1 MKLSFLLL
9 LMFYLFNP
17 HPNFSQKEN
26 KKELLSE
33 QAVKGLKLRCIGPA
47 FTSGRIIDFA
57 VNPAKTNEY
66 YAAAASGGA
75 WKTVNAGT
83 TWEPVFENEGS
94 YSVGCVTL
102 DPNNTHIV
110 WIGTGENNSQ
120 RSVGYG
126 DGIYKS
132 EDGGKNWKHMGL
144 KNSEHIA
151 KIVIDPRNSNII
163 YVAAQGPL
171 WGPGGD
177 RGLYKSTDGGENW
190 GKILEISENTGVTD
204 LVFDSRNPDVL
215 YAASY
220 QRRRHVWTLINGGP
234 ESAIYKST
242 DAGQN
247 WKKLETGLPK
257 GDVGRIG
264 LAISPVNPDVLYA
277 IIEAQEDKGGFF
289 RSINRG
295 ASWEKRNE
303 LVSSSPQ
310 YYQEIVPDPINVD
323 KVYCLDTYTSITEDG
338 GKTFRRLGNKHRHV
352 DDHALWID
360 PANTDHLII
369 GGDGGIYETYEG
381 GKIWN
386 FKNNLPI
393 TQFYKVSTDN
403 SEPFYYVYG
412 GTQDN
417 NSMGGPSRTLAE
429 VGIVNADWF
438 ITQGGDGYES
448 QIDPVDPNI
457 VYAQYQYG
465 GLTRYNKET
474 GESID
479 IQPKEGRGEEP
490 YRWNWDTP
498 LLISP
503 HKHTRLY
510 FPANYLFK
518 SEDMGN
524 SWEKISGDLTREIDR
539 DKLEVMGKIWSVDAV
554 AKNKSTSYYGNVVAL
569 SESPVKEGVI
579 YTGSDDGLINVTE
592 DGGKNWRRIEK
603 FTGVPERTYV
613 NMIISSLHEV
623 NRVYAAFNNHKN
635 ADFKPY
641 LLRSD
646 DAGKTWKSIVGNLP
660 ERGSVYS
667 IAEDHVNQDLL
678 FAGTEFGIFFT
689 VDGGNNWTQLK
700 GGMPTIAIRDIDI
713 QRRENDLVLATFG
726 RGFYILDNYTPLRN
740 LNKETLES
748 ESYIFPVKDALLYIQ
763 KRQFGGRG
771 KSSQGEAYYAAENP
785 PFGAAI
791 TYYLKDDIK
800 TKKEIRQEKEKELIK
815 NNEPVP
821 FPSKEELRAEDDE
834 KEPYLLFTIKDAD
847 GTIVR
852 RLKAAAKKG
861 INRIT
866 WDLRYPSVEPEN
878 LKDDDDS
885 GTLTMPGTYSVSMAK
900 IVNGELIELPGS
912 QTFNTVL
919 LSGKYLNKEELAK
932 LTAFN
937 QKFGELYRTVEG
949 TKKYFNYV
957 KERIKYIKS
966 AVKNTPKAPV
976 ELINKINEI
985 ENTALNLDRRLN
997 GDKTLSS
1004 RAINQGSSISDRV
1017 ESVVWDLMR
1026 TTSAP
1031 STVQINNYEIASNE
1045 LSEFLTQLKKIVDV
1059 DLSSLEDVLEQAGA
1073 PWTPGRF
1080 PVWNEK

>member
-1 MKLSFLLL
+1 MKLS
-9 LMFYLFNP
+9 LFV
-17 HPNFSQKEN
+17 FIILYFFCFDTYYSQEKD
-26 KKELLSE
+26 KKELLSTE
-33 QAVKGLKLRCIGPA
+33 TIAGLKLRCIGPA
-47 FTSGRIIDFA
+47 FTSGRISDFA
-57 VNPAKTNEY
+57 VNPRKTNEY
-66 YAAAASGGA
+66 YAAVSSGGV

-94 YSVGCVTL
+94 YSVGCVTI
-102 DPNNTHIV
+102 DPNNPFIV

-132 EDGGKNWKHMGL
+132 YDGGKNWKHMGL

-151 KIVIDPRNSNII
+151 EIIIDPRNSNVV
-163 YVAAQGPL
+163 YVASQGPL

-177 RGLYKSTDGGENW
+177 RGLFKSTNGGETWENV
-190 GKILEISENTGVTD
+190 LEVSENTGITD
-204 LVFDSRNPDVL
+204 LVFDPRNPDVL

-234 ESAIYKST
+234 ESAIYKSE
-242 DAGQN
+242 DAGKT

-277 IIEAQEDKGGFF
+277 IIEAQENKGGFF
-289 RSINRG
+289 ISVNRG

-303 LVSSSPQ
+303 MISRSPQ
-310 YYQEIVPDPINVD
+310 YYQEIICDPLDVD
-323 KVYCLDTYTSITEDG
+323 KVYSLDTWTMITEDG
-338 GKTFRRLGNKHRHV
+338 GKTFNRLGNKHRHV

-360 PANTDHLII
+360 PENTDHLLI
-369 GGDGGIYETYEG
+369 GGDGGIYESYDG
-381 GKIWN
+381 GNIWD

-393 TQFYKVSTDN
+393 TQFYKVATDN

-417 NSMGGPSRTLAE
+417 NSMGGPSQTLAE

-479 IQPKEGRGEEP
+479 IQPKEGKGEEP

-498 LLISP
+498 LLLSP

-518 SEDMGN
+518 SDDMGN
-524 SWEKISGDLTREIDR
+524 SWEKISGDLTRQIDR

-569 SESPVKEGVI
+569 SESPIKEGLI
-579 YTGSDDGLINVTE
+579 YTGSDDGLINVTN
-592 DGGKNWRRIEK
+592 DGGKNWTRIEK

-613 NMIISSLHEV
+613 NMIIASLHEV
-623 NRVYAAFNNHKN
+623 DRVYAAFNNHKN
-635 ADFKPY
+635 SDFKPY
-641 LLRSD
+641 LLKSD
-646 DAGKTWKSIVGNLP
+646 DAGKTWKSIAGNLP

-667 IAEDHVNQDLL
+667 IAEDHVNPDLL

-689 VDGGNNWTQLK
+689 IDGGKKWIQLK
-700 GGMPTIAIRDIDI
+700 GNMPTIAVRDIDI

-726 RGFYILDNYTPLRN
+726 RGFYILDNYTPLRS
-740 LNKETLES
+740 LSKEILEN
-748 ESYIFPVKDALLYIQ
+748 ENHIFPVKDVMQYIQ
-763 KRQFGGRG
+763 KRQFGGSG

-785 PFGAAI
+785 PFGATI

-800 TKKEIRQEKEKELIK
+800 TKKELRREKEKELI
-815 NNEPVP
+815 NNNKPVP
-821 FPSKEELRAEDDE
+821 FPSIEDLRAEDDE
-834 KEPYLLFTIKDAD
+834 PNPYLLFIIKDID
-847 GTIVR
+847 GNVVR
-852 RLKAAAKKG
+852 RLKADAKKG

-866 WDLRYPSVEPEN
+866 WDLRYASLDPEN

-885 GTLTMPGTYSVSMAK
+885 GTLTMPGKYSVSMAK
-900 IVNGELIELPGS
+900 IVNGIFTELPGS

-919 LSGKYLNKEELAK
+919 LNSKYLNKEELAK
-932 LTAFN
+932 LISFN
-937 QKFGELYRTVEG
+937 EKFGELYRSVEG
-949 TKKYFNYV
+949 TIKYFNDV
-957 KERIKYIKS
+957 KNKIKYLKS
-966 AVKNTPKAPV
+966 VFKNTPGAEV
-976 ELINKINEI
+976 EMLSKINDV
-985 ENTALNLDRRLN
+985 ENSILNLDRKLN

-1004 RAINQGSSISDRV
+1004 RDINQGLSIADRV
-1017 ESVVWDLMR
+1017 ESVVYDLMR
-1026 TTSAP
+1026 TTSVP
-1031 STVQINNYEIASNE
+1031 SKVQTDNYDIASQE
-1045 LSEFLTQLKKIVDV
+1045 YSDFLSQLNKVVNVDII
-1059 DLSSLEDVLEQAGA
+1059 SLESALEQAGA

-1080 PVWNEK
+1080 PQFNKK